1 MQIGFADLWFS
12 FSFFMLNLLYS
23 PYGGGHYALI
33 AVVCVSIRP
42 LSVCPDPKSRMEEPR
57 KLKFDTK

>member
-1 MQIGFADLWFS
+1 
-12 FSFFMLNLLYS
+12 MLNLLYS
-23 PYGGGHYALI
+23 LIRRGHYALI

-57 KLKFDTK
+57 KLEFDTK